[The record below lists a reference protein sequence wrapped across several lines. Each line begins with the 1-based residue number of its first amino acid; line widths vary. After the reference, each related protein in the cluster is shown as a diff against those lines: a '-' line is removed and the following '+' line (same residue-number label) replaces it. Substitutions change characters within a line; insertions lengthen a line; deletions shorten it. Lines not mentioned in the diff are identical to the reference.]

1 LFYILQFSFRS
12 KEKLDKKK
20 VSSQSGLRELYEEN
34 DSNDSDQRLK
44 VEAMSAADVDR
55 LMEQMLVCIS
65 SVYAVCR
72 I

>member
-1 LFYILQFSFRS
+1 LFYILQFSFCS
-12 KEKLDKKK
+12 KEKFDKKK
-20 VSSQSGLRELYEEN
+20 MSSQFWIRELFEQNE
-34 DSNDSDQRLK
+34 SNDSDPRLK

-55 LMEQMLVCIS
+55 LMEQMLVCIT